1 MLLWLIWGVLFP
13 IHVMAE
19 TRSSFVPTPKVKP
32 NSINSAFIPIPQ
44 HKPILSSKQRKA
56 FDIQKNKED
65 VIDTILGEARSEKD
79 EKGSSYEA
87 MQAVANVI
95 DNRKKR
101 DEESIKNV
109 KKYKTFSDVVKAEN
123 QFDFWGNKSKDGEAN
138 RKSVFEID
146 KKSKEYEDAVKI
158 TDLLF
163 AGKLKDVTKGSDH
176 FFRQNKKTNP
186 PPWAYKMS
194 EQRKLLRHRFFDS
207 RSASWTVPEEKEI
220 AFVTPKKETPT
231 PVVKKE
237 TPAPVV
243 KESKVSIDQ
252 AMKMSIPDYKYM
264 LDIVSVPKRE
274 IFADMVKGILEH
286 YINGFNDP
294 KIIMKAR
301 NEILETLLEKPTP
314 FENRHLK
321 TGEPV
326 FPKNKMEGGF
336 VSA

>member
-1 MLLWLIWGVLFP
+1 MFVWLIWVVLFP

-19 TRSSFVPTPKVKP
+19 TRSSFVPPTPREKP
-32 NSINSAFIPIPQ
+32 DSVNSSFIPIPQ
-44 HKPILSSKQRKA
+44 HKPILSSKQKKT

-101 DEESIKNV
+101 DEESKKNV
-109 KKYKTFSDVVKAEN
+109 KKYKTFSDVVKAEK
-123 QFDFWGNKSKDGEAN
+123 QFDFWGNKSDDGKAN

-146 KKSKEYEDAVKI
+146 TNSQEYKDAVKI

-176 FFRQNKKTNP
+176 FFRHSKKTNP

-194 EQRKLLRHRFFDS
+194 EQRKLLKHRFFDS

-220 AFVTPKKETPT
+220 AFITPKKETL
-231 PVVKKE
+231 
-237 TPAPVV
+237 APVV
-243 KESKVSIDQ
+243 EESKVSIDQ

-264 LDIVSVPKRE
+264 LDKVSVPRRE
-274 IFADMVKGILEH
+274 IFADMVKGIVEH
-286 YINGFNDP
+286 YINAFDDP
-294 KIIMKAR
+294 KIISQVR
-301 NEILETLLEKPTP
+301 DEVLRVFLNNPEK
-314 FENRHLK
+314 FKNRRLD
-321 TGEPV
+321 TGKPV
-326 FPKNKMEGGF
+326 FSNSKMEGGF